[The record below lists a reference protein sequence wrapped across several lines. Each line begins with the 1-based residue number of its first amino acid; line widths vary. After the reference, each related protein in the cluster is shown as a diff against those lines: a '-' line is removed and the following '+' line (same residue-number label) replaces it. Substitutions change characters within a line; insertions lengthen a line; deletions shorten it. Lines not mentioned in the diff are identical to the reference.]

1 MNPTPTDPQTLIG
14 ASGML
19 QLISISG
26 SKGKKLVKK
35 ISKTQ
40 LPKDAIQAKLE
51 SLIFLKENPS
61 PLLFP
66 LLSFW
71 QDSEFIFVESLMLPG
86 RPLSELVIQSK
97 YLPVLAGLAVIKQL
111 LSICLE
117 YSSKRFMH
125 YDIRCEKIIIDDEGR
140 VTLVDNGCSLPFSGK
155 DMSNFAIELDTIYL
169 PPEGLSNGVGE
180 THMVYALGMIWF
192 FMLCGEMCW
201 YEPPEDERQSRIE
214 YPRKVMEKVSQEIRN
229 TIEEMVKFRKENR
242 PSLKELLVIVE
253 KLEKI
258 EK

>member
-1 MNPTPTDPQTLIG
+1 MNLTPTDSQTLIG

-19 QLISISG
+19 QLISITG

-40 LPKDAIQAKLE
+40 LPKEAIKAKLK

-97 YLPVLAGLAVIKQL
+97 SLPILAGLAVIKQL

-117 YSSKRFMH
+117 YSSRRFMH

-140 VTLVDNGCSLPFSGK
+140 VTLVDNGCSLPFSSE
-155 DMSNFAIELDTIYL
+155 DMSKFVVELDTIYL
-169 PPEGLSNGVGE
+169 PPEELSHGVGE
-180 THMVYALGMIWF
+180 AHMVYALGMIWY

-201 YEPPEDERQSRIE
+201 YEPPENERQSKIE
-214 YPRKVMEKVSQEIRN
+214 FPKKVIEKVSQEIRN
-229 TIEEMVKFRKENR
+229 TIEEMVKFRKEDR
-242 PSLKELLVIVE
+242 PSLNEMLIIVE
-253 KLEKI
+253 NLEKI